1 METPEVHIIGS
12 GVMGTGIARL
22 HLNLGRNTWI
32 FVRDDREH
40 ASLVASIQTAYRKN
54 EKRIGVSWE
63 TYCSKLRVSN
73 VLEDLRDAKFVLE
86 AVTEDMD
93 IKKAV
98 YQEIVPYIRP
108 EALIATNTSS
118 LSITELAG
126 CVPDSR
132 RFLGIHF
139 FNPATSM
146 KLVELVKGMATSHE
160 TVAQAVDIVRSLG
173 KEPVFVEESPGFI
186 VNRLLIPMINEAV
199 GILSENL
206 ASRDDIDKA
215 MVLGTNH
222 PMGPLRLAD
231 LIGNDVV
238 LKVMEILHQETGDPK
253 YRAHPLLRKYVRSN
267 WLGRKTRKGF
277 YDYE

>member
-1 METPEVHIIGS
+1 MGNPEIHIIGS
-12 GVMGTGIARL
+12 GVMGSGIARL
-22 HLNLGRNTWI
+22 HLNLGKDTWI
-32 FVRDDREH
+32 YVRDDHER
-40 ASLVASIQTAYRKN
+40 ANLIAGMQSAYRKN
-54 EKRIGVSWE
+54 ETKIGIPWDA
-63 TYCSKLRVSN
+63 YIGKLKISQ
-73 VLEDLRDAKFVLE
+73 VLEDLREADFILE
-86 AVTEDMD
+86 AVSEDME
-93 IKKAV
+93 IKKSV
-98 YQEIVPYIRP
+98 YQKIAPLARQ
-108 EALIATNTSS
+108 AGLIATNTSS

-126 CVPDSR
+126 CMPDSH

-146 KLVELVKGMATSHE
+146 KLVELVKGMVTSE
-160 TVAQAVDIVRSLG
+160 DTISRAVEIVKSLG